1 MTDGFTKG
9 HMFRP
14 AHAEIDLGALAHNYR
29 VIADAVGADVGI
41 MAMVKADAY
50 GHGAVPVSK
59 KLVACGAC
67 ALGVATVEEG
77 LELREAG
84 IEAPVLVMGGL
95 MGMGTPASGVMLNAD
110 LTPVIHSADV
120 IEPLD
125 MVAQSMKRTVGIHL
139 KIDTGMT
146 RLGIRV
152 ESLKGVLDKLEGAAS
167 IKVEGVMTHF
177 AHSEDN
183 KYTSYQWEEFVRARK
198 IIEEQLGTVPIWHAA
213 PSAAIVRGNGIQ
225 MQGAQ
230 TAWVRPGIM
239 LYGAGDDD
247 ETIRD
252 VRPVMKLIS
261 KVMLIKSVPAGTKVS
276 YGCTFET
283 RRKSRLGIVPV
294 GYADGYP
301 RSFSNKAHV
310 LVRGQRAPV
319 VGRVTMDM
327 IIVDL
332 TDLGETTVGD
342 EVVLLGSQC
351 NDTITVQELAG
362 WADTITYE
370 VLTSISARMPRV
382 YKGSS

>member
-1 MTDGFTKG
+1 MSDGHSRG

-14 AHAEIDLGALAHNYR
+14 AHAEVDLGALAHNYR
-29 VIADAVGADVGI
+29 VIAKAVGSDVGV

-50 GHGAVPVSK
+50 GHGAIPVSK
-59 KLVACGAC
+59 TLVSCGAC

-84 IEAPVLVMGGL
+84 IDAPVLVMGGL
-95 MGMGTPASGVMLNAD
+95 MGMGTPASGVMVNAN

-120 IEPLD
+120 IEPLG
-125 MVAQSMKRTVGIHL
+125 MVAQSMGRKVGISL

-146 RLGIRV
+146 RLGMRV
-152 ESLKGVLDKLEGAAS
+152 ESLKGVLEKLDGTPS

-177 AHSEDN
+177 ADSEDAE
-183 KYTSYQWEEFVRARK
+183 YTSYQWEEFIRAK
-198 IIEEQLGTVPIWHAA
+198 NIIEERLGSIPVWHAA
-213 PSAAIVRGNGIQ
+213 PSAAIVRGEGIC
-225 MQGAQ
+225 MSGEC
-230 TAWVRPGIM
+230 TTWVRPGIM

-247 ETIRD
+247 QTIRD
-252 VRPVMKLIS
+252 VRPVMKLVS
-261 KVMLIKSVPAGTKVS
+261 KVMLIKSVPVGTKVS

-283 RRKSRLGIVPV
+283 KRKSRLGIVPV

-301 RSFSNKAHV
+301 RSFSNKASV
-310 LVRGQRAPV
+310 LVRGQRVPV

-332 TDLGETTVGD
+332 TDLGETAVGD
-342 EVVLLGSQC
+342 EVVLLGSQG
-351 NDTITVQELAG
+351 DDAITVQELAN

-370 VLTSISARMPRV
+370 VLTSISVRVPRV
-382 YKGSS
+382 YRG